1 MAFGFPGLRDLN
13 RQTVRAPVNPLDKAT
28 IVSIYPKKVVEYKVT
43 LQPGLFEIPAG
54 NFTNPSVLV
63 IGPSSWWK
71 DVDIDQPLLE
81 IPVSAVRIAESVIKD
96 YSNGILGVNGGDRM
110 LGLFYI
116 PGEFTATEIRK
127 KYEAELIKAKER
139 QDMWFQETVRITD
152 ILWSQSNGN
161 PLSVSDDAKM
171 AAHELGMKDK
181 PWLKDAII
189 VSMKPCPAC
198 GTLTN
203 PGFPVCPNCHTI
215 VDKAT
220 YDKMGL
226 TKAS

>member
-1 MAFGFPGLRDLN
+1 
-13 RQTVRAPVNPLDKAT
+13 
-28 IVSIYPKKVVEYKVT
+28 
-43 LQPGLFEIPAG
+43 
-54 NFTNPSVLV
+54 
-63 IGPSSWWK
+63 
-71 DVDIDQPLLE
+71 
-81 IPVSAVRIAESVIKD
+81 
-96 YSNGILGVNGGDRM
+96 
-110 LGLFYI
+110 
-116 PGEFTATEIRK
+116 
-127 KYEAELIKAKER
+127 
-139 QDMWFQETVRITD
+139 
-152 ILWSQSNGN
+152 
-161 PLSVSDDAKM
+161 M

>member
-28 IVSIYPKKVVEYKVT
+28 VVSIYPRTVVETKVT
-43 LQPGLFEIPAG
+43 LQPGIFEIKG
-54 NFTNPSVLV
+54 GSFENPSVLV

-81 IPVSAVRIAESVIKD
+81 IPVSAVRIADSLIRD
-96 YSNGILGVNGGDRM
+96 YCNGILGVGGDRM
-110 LGLFYI
+110 LGWFYI
-116 PGEFTATEIRK
+116 PGQHTADEIK
-127 KYEAELIKAKER
+127 KNYKAELEKAR
-139 QDMWFQETVRITD
+139 IQQNNWFEETVRITD
-152 ILWSQSNGN
+152 VLWSQSNGN
-161 PLSVSDDAKM
+161 PLTVSDDAKM
-171 AAHELGMKDK
+171 AAHHLGMKDK

-220 YDKMGL
+220 YEKMGL

>member
-1 MAFGFPGLRDLN
+1 MGFGFPGMKDLN
-13 RQTVRAPVNPLDKAT
+13 RQTVRAPVNPLDQAT
-28 IVSIYPKKVVEYKVT
+28 IVSIYPRTIVENKVT
-43 LQPGLFEIPAG
+43 LQPGIFEIRAG
-54 NFTNPSVLV
+54 SFENPSVLV

-81 IPVSAVRIAESVIKD
+81 IPVSAVRIADSLIKD
-96 YSNGILGVNGGDRM
+96 YCNGILGVNGADRM
-110 LGLFYI
+110 LGWFYI
-116 PGEFTATEIRK
+116 PGAHTAEEIK
-127 KYEAELIKAKER
+127 KNYKAELEAAKNK
-139 QDMWFQETVRITD
+139 QNNWFQETVRITD

-171 AAHELGMKDK
+171 AATHLGMKEK
-181 PWLKDAII
+181 PWLKDAIT
-189 VSMKPCPAC
+189 VTMKPCPAC

-215 VDKAT
+215 VDKTT